1 MAAKGPTRSFTNLG
15 TGETSRLPVKKGD
28 RPGAAGAKERVELF
42 DFPGGLLDCVLHVLA
57 GRADASALTDRE
69 LAATAAQQSPGT
81 PGGAGG
87 ATPPKGP
94 ADAAASPLLTG
105 GPDKDPVYVRQRAEL
120 QAEVERGGA
129 NEVAKMSQGDI
140 DAAIRLLRNAHEE
153 RRREQ
158 RQRALDG
165 LFCKAYAFLN
175 KPKEAWGNLEC
186 SFLDVGK
193 ETCTLLESAQK
204 ALNLGG
210 GAKGWVLLA
219 MLCSLVQRAEDA
231 AQAVSNAA
239 AADLEIAAV
248 SVQHN
253 IAGASAVDKQPHDR
267 EEELRS
273 TNVPEMEEDM

>member
-28 RPGAAGAKERVELF
+28 RPVAAGAKERVELF

-129 NEVAKMSQGDI
+129 NEVAKMSHGDI
-140 DAAIRLLRNAHEE
+140 DAAIRLLRNAH
-153 RRREQ
+153 
-158 RQRALDG
+158 
-165 LFCKAYAFLN
+165 
-175 KPKEAWGNLEC
+175 
-186 SFLDVGK
+186 
-193 ETCTLLESAQK
+193 
-204 ALNLGG
+204 
-210 GAKGWVLLA
+210 
-219 MLCSLVQRAEDA
+219 
-231 AQAVSNAA
+231 
-239 AADLEIAAV
+239 
-248 SVQHN
+248 
-253 IAGASAVDKQPHDR
+253 
-267 EEELRS
+267 
-273 TNVPEMEEDM
+273 